1 MEIMTNW
8 GGEGLEYKLAER
20 HLDVMGILNGIDEKL
35 NNPADDIDIP
45 YSFSSDDLS
54 GKIKCRKELRKE
66 AGLPLAAMIMGFL
79 VAFWLFSP
87 GASAET
93 SAAARV
99 EGAIG
104 SGKAVLL
111 EFQSP
116 Y

>member
-1 MEIMTNW
+1 MQLINQYSFPFLAGVIILIIAGILLRK
-8 GGEGLEYKLAER
+8 GGTEGLL
-20 HLDVMGILNGIDEKL
+20 V
-35 NNPADDIDIP
+35 
-45 YSFSSDDLS
+45 
-54 GKIKCRKELRKE
+54 
-66 AGLPLAAMIMGFL
+66 PLAAMLVGFL

>member
-1 MEIMTNW
+1 MQLINQYSFPFLAGVIILIIAGILLRK
-8 GGEGLEYKLAER
+8 GGTEGLL
-20 HLDVMGILNGIDEKL
+20 V
-35 NNPADDIDIP
+35 
-45 YSFSSDDLS
+45 
-54 GKIKCRKELRKE
+54 
-66 AGLPLAAMIMGFL
+66 PLAAMLVGFL

-99 EGAIG
+99 EGVIG

>member
-1 MEIMTNW
+1 MQLINQYSFPFLAGVIILIIAGILLRK
-8 GGEGLEYKLAER
+8 GGMEGLL
-20 HLDVMGILNGIDEKL
+20 V
-35 NNPADDIDIP
+35 
-45 YSFSSDDLS
+45 
-54 GKIKCRKELRKE
+54 
-66 AGLPLAAMIMGFL
+66 PLAAIIMGFL

>member
-1 MEIMTNW
+1 MQLINQYSFPFLAGVIILILAGILLRK
-8 GGEGLEYKLAER
+8 GGTEGLL
-20 HLDVMGILNGIDEKL
+20 V
-35 NNPADDIDIP
+35 
-45 YSFSSDDLS
+45 
-54 GKIKCRKELRKE
+54 
-66 AGLPLAAMIMGFL
+66 PLAAMLVGFL

-93 SAAARV
+93 SAAAKV

>member
-1 MEIMTNW
+1 MQLINQYSFPFLAGVIILIIAGILLRN
-8 GGEGLEYKLAER
+8 GGMEGLL
-20 HLDVMGILNGIDEKL
+20 V
-35 NNPADDIDIP
+35 
-45 YSFSSDDLS
+45 
-54 GKIKCRKELRKE
+54 
-66 AGLPLAAMIMGFL
+66 PLAAMIMGFL

-93 SAAARV
+93 SEAARV

>member
-1 MEIMTNW
+1 MQLINQYSFPFLAGVIILILVGILLRK
-8 GGEGLEYKLAER
+8 GGTEGLL
-20 HLDVMGILNGIDEKL
+20 V
-35 NNPADDIDIP
+35 
-45 YSFSSDDLS
+45 
-54 GKIKCRKELRKE
+54 
-66 AGLPLAAMIMGFL
+66 PLAAMLVGFL

-93 SAAARV
+93 SAAAKV

>member
-1 MEIMTNW
+1 MQLINQYSFPFLAGVIILIL
-8 GGEGLEYKLAER
+8 GGILLRKGGTEGLL
-20 HLDVMGILNGIDEKL
+20 V
-35 NNPADDIDIP
+35 
-45 YSFSSDDLS
+45 
-54 GKIKCRKELRKE
+54 
-66 AGLPLAAMIMGFL
+66 PLAAMLVGFL

>member
-1 MEIMTNW
+1 MQLINQYSFPFLAGVIILILAGILLRK
-8 GGEGLEYKLAER
+8 GGTEGLL
-20 HLDVMGILNGIDEKL
+20 V
-35 NNPADDIDIP
+35 
-45 YSFSSDDLS
+45 
-54 GKIKCRKELRKE
+54 
-66 AGLPLAAMIMGFL
+66 PLAAMLVGFL

>member
-1 MEIMTNW
+1 MQLINQ
-8 GGEGLEYKLAER
+8 
-20 HLDVMGILNGIDEKL
+20 
-35 NNPADDIDIP
+35 
-45 YSFSSDDLS
+45 YSFPFLA
-54 GKIKCRKELRKE
+54 GIIILIIAGIFLRKGGTD
-66 AGLPLAAMIMGFL
+66 GLLVPLAAMLVGFL

>member
-1 MEIMTNW
+1 MQLINQYSFPLLAGVIIIILTGILLRK
-8 GGEGLEYKLAER
+8 GGTEGLL
-20 HLDVMGILNGIDEKL
+20 V
-35 NNPADDIDIP
+35 P
-45 YSFSSDDLS
+45 LS
-54 GKIKCRKELRKE
+54 
-66 AGLPLAAMIMGFL
+66 AMILGFL
-79 VAFWLFSP
+79 FAFWLFSP

>member
-1 MEIMTNW
+1 MQLINQYSFPFLAGVIILILAGILLRK
-8 GGEGLEYKLAER
+8 GGTEGLL
-20 HLDVMGILNGIDEKL
+20 V
-35 NNPADDIDIP
+35 
-45 YSFSSDDLS
+45 
-54 GKIKCRKELRKE
+54 
-66 AGLPLAAMIMGFL
+66 PLAAILVGFL

>member
-1 MEIMTNW
+1 MQLINQYSFPFLAGVIILIIAGILLRK
-8 GGEGLEYKLAER
+8 GGTEGLL
-20 HLDVMGILNGIDEKL
+20 I
-35 NNPADDIDIP
+35 
-45 YSFSSDDLS
+45 
-54 GKIKCRKELRKE
+54 
-66 AGLPLAAMIMGFL
+66 PLAAMLVGFL

>member
-1 MEIMTNW
+1 MQLINQYSFPFLAGVIILIIAGILLRK
-8 GGEGLEYKLAER
+8 GGMEGLL
-20 HLDVMGILNGIDEKL
+20 V
-35 NNPADDIDIP
+35 
-45 YSFSSDDLS
+45 
-54 GKIKCRKELRKE
+54 
-66 AGLPLAAMIMGFL
+66 PLAAMIMGFL

-87 GASAET
+87 GASPET

>member
-1 MEIMTNW
+1 MQLINQYSFPFLAGVIILILAGILLRK
-8 GGEGLEYKLAER
+8 GGTEGLL
-20 HLDVMGILNGIDEKL
+20 V
-35 NNPADDIDIP
+35 
-45 YSFSSDDLS
+45 
-54 GKIKCRKELRKE
+54 
-66 AGLPLAAMIMGFL
+66 PLAAMLVGFL

-87 GASAET
+87 GAIAET

>member
-1 MEIMTNW
+1 MQLINQYSFPFLAGVIILIIAGILLRK
-8 GGEGLEYKLAER
+8 GGMEGLL
-20 HLDVMGILNGIDEKL
+20 V
-35 NNPADDIDIP
+35 
-45 YSFSSDDLS
+45 
-54 GKIKCRKELRKE
+54 
-66 AGLPLAAMIMGFL
+66 PLAAMIMGFL

>member
-1 MEIMTNW
+1 MQLINQYSFPFLAGVIILILAGILLRK
-8 GGEGLEYKLAER
+8 GGAEGLL
-20 HLDVMGILNGIDEKL
+20 V
-35 NNPADDIDIP
+35 
-45 YSFSSDDLS
+45 
-54 GKIKCRKELRKE
+54 
-66 AGLPLAAMIMGFL
+66 PLAAMLVGFL